1 MGKHHRKNNTKPAVS
16 QGFNFGDLLKNIDI
30 NQIISLIGSLVGA
43 NNMTTSQLSSMLRNF
58 DLNDLNQ
65 SDLNQVIS
73 SGNMNKNDIRSQL
86 LALAD
91 RLDDVDNGNNSTV
104 QDQVLNAVKSLQSS
118 PDGQDLLNSLLKGAL
133 GNSDND
139 SKKRK

>member
-1 MGKHHRKNNTKPAVS
+1 MGKHHRKSNTKTAVS
-16 QGFNFGDLLKNIDI
+16 QGFNFGNLLKNIDI

-65 SDLNQVIS
+65 SDLSQVIS

-91 RLDDVDNGNNSTV
+91 RLDDVDNGQNGNV
-104 QDQVLNAVKSLQSS
+104 QDQLLNAVKSLQSS

-133 GNSDND
+133 GNGDND

>member
-1 MGKHHRKNNTKPAVS
+1 MGKHHRKNNAKPAVS

-30 NQIISLIGSLVGA
+30 NQIISIISSLVGA
-43 NNMTTSQLSSMLRNF
+43 NNMTTNQLSSMLRNF
-58 DLNDLNQ
+58 DL
-65 SDLNQVIS
+65 SDLNKGDLGKVVS
-73 SGNMNKNDIRSQL
+73 SSNMSENEIKSQL

-91 RLDDVDNGNNSTV
+91 RLDDIDNGKNSNV
-104 QDQVLNAVKSLQSS
+104 QDQLLNAVKSLQSS
-118 PDGQDLLNSLLKGAL
+118 PGGQDLLSSLLNGAL

>member
-1 MGKHHRKNNTKPAVS
+1 MGKHHRKNNTNVS

-30 NQIISLIGSLVGA
+30 NQIVSLIGSLVGA
-43 NNMTTSQLSSMLRNF
+43 NNMTTGQLSSMLRNF

-65 SDLNQVIS
+65 SDLNQVVS
-73 SGNMNKNDIRSQL
+73 SSNMNKNEIRSQL

-91 RLDDVDNGNNSTV
+91 RLDDVEKGKNNTV
-104 QDQVLNAVKSLQSS
+104 QEEVLNAVKSLQSS

-133 GNSDND
+133 GNSNND
-139 SKKRK
+139 SKKSK

>member
-43 NNMTTSQLSSMLRNF
+43 NNMTTGQLSSMLRNF

-65 SDLNQVIS
+65 LDLNQVLGS
-73 SGNMNKNDIRSQL
+73 SNMNKNDIRSQL

-91 RLDDVDNGNNSTV
+91 RLDDVDNGKNSNV

-139 SKKRK
+139 SKKR

>member
-43 NNMTTSQLSSMLRNF
+43 NNMTTGQLSSMLRNF

-65 SDLNQVIS
+65 LDLNQVVGS
-73 SGNMNKNDIRSQL
+73 SNMNKNDIKSQL

-91 RLDDVDNGNNSTV
+91 RLDDVDNGSNSNV

-139 SKKRK
+139 SRKRK

>member
-65 SDLNQVIS
+65 FDLNQVVGS
-73 SGNMNKNDIRSQL
+73 SNMNKNDIRSQL

-91 RLDDVDNGNNSTV
+91 RLDDVDNGQNGNV

-133 GNSDND
+133 GNGDND

>member
-1 MGKHHRKNNTKPAVS
+1 MGKHHRKNNTNVS

-43 NNMTTSQLSSMLRNF
+43 NNMTTGQLSSMLRNF

-65 SDLNQVIS
+65 LDLNQVVS
-73 SGNMNKNDIRSQL
+73 SSNMNKNEIRSQL

-91 RLDDVDNGNNSTV
+91 RLDDVDNGKNSNV

-139 SKKRK
+139 SKKSK